1 MGLFDAFKKKTEQA
15 LKRTKDAWFGKISS
29 LFDRQTIDKGLWDE
43 LEELLIA
50 ADAGVETTDK
60 LITRVKE
67 RVSKQRISDGQEVR
81 AVLMEEMTSML
92 QVNGNQPAAAAAPR
106 VVLVVGVNGSGKT
119 TSIAKL
125 GYIYK
130 KDGSKVLLAA
140 ADTFRAAAIDQL
152 KWWGDKIGVEVIA
165 HQPGAD
171 PGAVV
176 FDAVQAARTRG
187 IQVVIVDTAGR
198 LQTKFNLMEELKKI
212 RKVVQRVD
220 PTAPHDTLLVLDA
233 NTGQNGVS
241 QAKYFTEA
249 VGITG
254 IILTKL
260 DSTAKGGIVLAICDQ
275 LKIPV
280 RFIGTGETV
289 EDLAPF
295 DPRSFVEAVMS

>member
-1 MGLFDAFKKKTEQA
+1 MALFDIFKKKTEQA
-15 LKRTKDAWFGKISS
+15 LKRTKEAWFGKITS
-29 LFDRQTIDKGLWDE
+29 LFDRQTIEKGLWDE

-50 ADAGVETTDK
+50 ADTGVDTTEK
-60 LITRVKE
+60 LINRVKE
-67 RVSKQRISDGQEVR
+67 RVNKQKISDAHQVR
-81 AVLMEEMTSML
+81 VVLMEEMTLML
-92 QVNGNQPAAAAAPR
+92 QVNGDKPVAPASPR
-106 VVLVVGVNGSGKT
+106 VILVVGVNGSGKT

-125 GYIYK
+125 GYSYK
-130 KDGSKVLLAA
+130 RDGSKVVLAA
-140 ADTFRAAAIDQL
+140 ADTFRAAAIEQL
-152 KWWGDKIGVEVIA
+152 KWWGERIGAEVIA

-176 FDAVQAARTRG
+176 FDAVQAAKTRG
-187 IQVVIVDTAGR
+187 AQTVIVDTAGR
-198 LQTKFNLMEELKKI
+198 LHTKFNLMEELKKI
-212 RKVVQRVD
+212 KRVLQRVD
-220 PTAPHDTLLVLDA
+220 PTAPHEILLVLDA

-280 RFIGTGETV
+280 RFIGTGEAV

-295 DPRSFVEAVMS
+295 DPQSFVEAVMS